1 MVWSYPIES
10 LNDEK
15 KKQIKKHERRILV
28 IEKAYEEGGDKKK
41 CQEEMN
47 KIKTAIRN
55 ARVMKKEKQ
64 SLTKK
69 EYKERNCFD
78 YLIKRINEMGKKH
91 LIFGKV
97 NCTWS
102 KSSHCRHL

>member
-1 MVWSYPIES
+1 MVCSYPIES

-55 ARVMKKEKQ
+55 ETVMKKKHL
-64 SLTKK
+64 SLN
-69 EYKERNCFD
+69 EYKERDCFD
-78 YLIKRINEMGKKH
+78 YLIKRINEIGKKH

-97 NCTWS
+97 NCAWS